1 MSERQRAIRIALVGL
16 AVHLLVCASHLYAF
30 HGDPTVFLHFGSAQ
44 NGLGTSEQERELA
57 HARSILGSVQTPN
70 EDGHDAR
77 YFWILARDPL
87 LLHVDDLV
95 AYTDRP
101 LYRAQRIGYPL
112 VVAPWRLFGER
123 ALVFGM
129 LLTNLGAVFLGGYL
143 CSRLAQELGIP
154 ERAGLAFALNPGVL
168 LGVVFD
174 MSDALALLFLVC
186 AMLAIVRERIGW
198 AAVAGACAV
207 LTKEPSFLAVLGI
220 SVLSARW
227 AVGPG
232 ARPRELTLRARAL
245 LVLAAAIA
253 GGGWAIYVRM
263 RLGWVSPHVVEFG
276 APFVG
281 YFDALREYWLPADAY
296 LDALVSTL
304 VTVSALAIGYRWMKR
319 RTLLLRAAVPYA
331 VMIPFLS
338 YAVMHLMTN
347 SLRALAPALTFVVL
361 DIYATQTRAA
371 AAPSFS
377 TT

>member
-1 MSERQRAIRIALVGL
+1 MRVALVGL
-16 AVHLLVCASHLYAF
+16 AFHLLVCASHLVVF
-30 HGDPTVFLHFGSAQ
+30 RGDTSGFLHFGSTK
-44 NGLGTSEQERELA
+44 NGLGTDDQKRELA

-87 LLHVDDLV
+87 LLHVEDLV

-112 VVAPWRLFGER
+112 IVAPWRLFGER
-123 ALVFGM
+123 ALVLGM
-129 LLTNLGAVFLGGYL
+129 LLTNLGAVFFGGYL
-143 CSRLAQELGIP
+143 CARLAQELGVA

-186 AMLAIVRERIGW
+186 AMLAIVRKRIGW

-207 LTKEPSFLAVLGI
+207 LTKEPSFLAILGI
-220 SVLSARW
+220 SALSATW
-227 AVGPG
+227 ALPRNPPQG
-232 ARPRELTLRARAL
+232 APRELTVRDRAL
-245 LVLAAAIA
+245 IVLAAAFA
-253 GGGWAIYVRM
+253 GGGWAVYVRM
-263 RLGWVSPHVVEFG
+263 RLGWQSPHVVEFG
-276 APFVG
+276 PPFVG
-281 YFDALREYWLPADAY
+281 YFDACREYWLPADAY
-296 LDALVSTL
+296 VDALVSTL
-304 VTVSALAIGYRWMKR
+304 VVAAAVAIGVRWAKR

-347 SLRALAPALTFVVL
+347 SLRAIAPALTFVVL
-361 DIYATQTRAA
+361 DIYATQARTARPA
-371 AAPSFS
+371 FS